1 MTVLSSYATPMESNI
16 NYEEFLKILNRAGNM
31 MGGDNQDEAGPHL
44 INALRDQIHNRIAQ
58 MNQRDRD
65 TTSKLRDIAQQAVQ
79 RGVDLGSVFSKFSG

>member
-44 INALRDQIHNRIAQ
+44 INALRDQIHNRIA
-58 MNQRDRD
+58 
-65 TTSKLRDIAQQAVQ
+65 
-79 RGVDLGSVFSKFSG
+79 